1 MNEFVKKNQLQATK
15 GFCKIKTSNLTKFL
29 FICAKLSS
37 FDAKEID
44 KITNNSGGRVQAN
57 ATTVHFFGATE
68 YKCDCS

>member
-1 MNEFVKKNQLQATK
+1 MTD
-15 GFCKIKTSNLTKFL
+15 FL
-29 FICAKLSS
+29 FICSKLSL
-37 FDAKEID
+37 FGAKEID

>member
-1 MNEFVKKNQLQATK
+1 MEAISSL
-15 GFCKIKTSNLTKFL
+15 KTDS
-29 FICAKLSS
+29 APG
-37 FDAKEID
+37 ID